1 MDKKTLKQLHKIKIE
16 PDLDKKLVLLHKA
29 IAKNTTQA
37 ALDYEIAETYLRK
50 GNVSLRT
57 KGSPSEGEQLIK
69 KAAYYYQTSI
79 QKCDSYHPKSYYNLG
94 NIFFSMGKEKE
105 ALFCYKSFVNFEEK
119 YPDQIKGDYQN
130 QKTNALNIIDGLEF
144 EDKLRANP
152 VPFKPDMVQKVSTP
166 LDEYFPMISPDND
179 LLFYSRKV
187 DRTRLGDIASNV
199 VEEFTISEK
208 QGENNTFSQGSP
220 LETPFNDGTFKN
232 YGSATLSV
240 DNREMIICACRKER
254 VYRQNYLN
262 CDLYVSKF
270 KRSGAG
276 GNDFQWSPLKNLG
289 PNINTKDGWEA
300 QPSLSSDGQTLFF
313 TSIRKG
319 SRDNDIYISKKQND
333 GKWGPARPFD
343 EINTE
348 GKDKSPFFHQDGE
361 TLYFVSSTSDE
372 RRGMGGLD
380 IFYIRR
386 DGESWTTPQNIGF
399 PINSAEDELGIF
411 VSTSGRIAYFSSFKD
426 GNWNIYAFNLYKEAR
441 PEEVVIIKGNLSTS
455 DGSVVKDAKV
465 SIHYDDTDET
475 QEINVNQD
483 DGSYAAVVKVKES
496 KTVSIVAEKENATFA
511 ISKINLE
518 PLQVVSKEPLET
530 PEIKN
535 DPHVKPNVEN
545 RSIPD
550 SINTIETIASKNTGI
565 SDKQDDLDSLK
576 DNTVQKVVI
585 QSIPKTTQSAAE
597 LEASI
602 PVLDSKAI
610 EVDTIII
617 DSVESGSTFELNDL
631 LFQTDSYT
639 LLRASEKT
647 LDLFSKYLIK
657 NGTYKINIEGHT
669 DDIGDARANLILSQ
683 KRAQEVKR
691 YLIAK
696 NIAAERLIAKGF
708 GETQPKVPNSS
719 IENRKI
725 NRRTE
730 CRISMD

>member
-313 TSIRKG
+313 TSNRKG

-518 PLQVVSKEPLET
+518 PLQAVSKEPLET